1 MLLGSAALAGCGSSG
16 VPVQALMQHCQLV
29 GGSTRIVEVPIA
41 PSDSGL
47 LAVQV
52 DERGITVAARFEDSP
67 IAPESTSPV
76 ERLGRIVLAQQRAAG
91 TGSSVRITS
100 RDSPDVTGEVCV
112 SAMRTS
118 AQSAAG
124 QAALHLAAASVAS
137 QQREWREAFK
147 EYAAGARLL
156 DGLGRERDAVV
167 TRHAMARLGYG
178 PLRLRREAMALEAA
192 TLAVPDVEPALRGA
206 RLLLLA
212 EVLMELPPEARPP
225 ALSTTTLLNAATTLF
240 KRSPLGTR
248 ELPRLKI
255 IAGYEQ
261 YQLGHIEAAERM
273 WGPTAATCRAL
284 KDWQCFALAQQNL
297 AVVAEERQNYPAAL
311 SAYDEALRPLDPE
324 RAPQVAADIFTNLGR
339 LQNRAGLLILSEQ
352 SLRTAMRLYAQ
363 IGQCDGVRSSAMS
376 IGDLLVHAGSIAD
389 ASTYLEPVI
398 ALGCPE
404 LLHLA
409 GTPGTPFEARRTGRA
424 QPGSNTR
431 RFACAERPRLT
442 ELSPD
447 GTDAVFFALETLSEA
462 AELEGEL
469 GHAEACLELAQA
481 YSVDARTRV
490 YLANARGE
498 LLLEQGHGRAAEAAF
513 LTAQQTSDAAGVPE
527 FSEVRGI
534 ALLGL
539 AQSALQVGEHDTA
552 RSRAYK
558 ALRLGS
564 ARADVNQ
571 VVSAL
576 RILAS
581 VDEHDGYAERAAETL
596 RIGARLLEQVPT
608 QELDAERRASYLA
621 TQHAVFAELSELLA
635 GRSSARAAPTANES
649 PQWQAF
655 ATAEEGRARSVR
667 LAIEESARESTR
679 AQSSSD
685 SSGYRALLHDLAA
698 LAHED
703 SSIGVDRLLE
713 QIGALLQVRAPVE
726 TALSRAELVE
736 RLRDDNAVLVEYVA
750 GPQHM
755 FAFVADVDQLHV
767 VDLGARDPIAAAA
780 LQLREQLR
788 AVETDAASVRASART
803 LASLVLWPIRSHL
816 TRERVVF
823 VADDA
828 LHTIP
833 FALLPWSSEGTT
845 DLLVHHAELSSVPS
859 AFQFARAQ
867 RPGSRTSGGERYVLL
882 GDPVFRGN
890 LWQRN
895 CARNTSTLS
904 EPLRLAFDWARDLPS
919 LPGSRT
925 EVLGVA
931 QVLHETRPG
940 GMTELLL
947 GCEATP
953 SALRAQAL
961 NSTLLHIATHG
972 LVDARRPRLSAL
984 ALTPD
989 PSPPDEAAFRLL
1001 DILELKLRARLVV
1014 LSACDTSRGRLLP
1027 GEGVLGLAQAF
1038 LEAGAESVVASYWR
1052 VEDGATAPFM
1062 ERLYHHLLVDHL
1074 PAAAALRRTQL
1085 DQASDANSFA
1095 WAAFTLYGGA
1105 NASL

>member
-1 MLLGSAALAGCGSSG
+1 
-16 VPVQALMQHCQLV
+16 MQHCQLL
-29 GGSTRIVEVPIA
+29 GGSTPTLEVPIA
-41 PSDSGL
+41 PSDGGL

-52 DERGITVAARFEDSP
+52 DERGITVTARFEDAST
-67 IAPESTSPV
+67 ASRESTSPV
-76 ERLGRIVLAQQRAAG
+76 ERLGRIVLARQRAAG

-112 SAMRTS
+112 SALRTS

-124 QAALHLAAASVAS
+124 QAALHLAAASAAS

-192 TLAVPDVEPALRGA
+192 TLAVPDAEPALRGA

-212 EVLMELPPEARPP
+212 EVLMELPPETLPP
-225 ALSTTTLLNAATTLF
+225 ALSTTTLLNTATTLF
-240 KRSPLGTR
+240 KLSPLGTR
-248 ELPRLKI
+248 ELPRLTI
-255 IAGYEQ
+255 ISGYEQ
-261 YQLGHIEAAERM
+261 YELGRVEASERL
-273 WGPTAATCRAL
+273 WDSAAATCRAL
-284 KDWQCFALAQQNL
+284 KDWQCFALARQNL
-297 AVVAEERQNYPAAL
+297 AVIAEQRQNYPAAL

-324 RAPQVAADIFTNLGR
+324 RSPEVAAQIFSGLGL
-339 LQNRAGLLILSEQ
+339 LQNRAGLVVLSEQ
-352 SLRTAMRLYAQ
+352 SQRTALRLFAQ
-363 IGQCDGVRSSAMS
+363 IGHCDYARRSAMQ
-376 IGDLLVHAGSIAD
+376 IGEMLVHAGNIGD
-389 ASTYLEPVI
+389 AGAYLEPVI

-404 LLHLA
+404 LLRLLK
-409 GTPGTPFEARRTGRA
+409 TPGTSFEANRTGELA
-424 QPGSNTR
+424 SGSDAH
-431 RFACAERPRLT
+431 RFACAPRLRLT
-442 ELSPD
+442 DLSPD
-447 GTDAVFFALETLSEA
+447 GSDAVFGALLTLSEV
-462 AELEGEL
+462 AELEGEF
-469 GHAEACLELAQA
+469 GHAEACLELAEPYTINERA
-481 YSVDARTRV
+481 RVD
-490 YLANARGE
+490 LENARGN
-498 LLLEQGHGRAAEAAF
+498 LLLEQGRGRAAEAAF
-513 LTAQQTSDAAGVPE
+513 LAAQKASDTAGIPELSD
-527 FSEVRGI
+527 VRGI
-534 ALLGL
+534 AQLGL
-539 AQSALQVGEHDTA
+539 AKSALEVGEEATA
-552 RSRAYK
+552 RSRAYT

-564 ARADVNQ
+564 ARADLNQ
-571 VVSAL
+571 IVSAI

-581 VDEHDGYAERAAETL
+581 ADEHDRQAERAAQTL
-596 RIGARLLEQVPT
+596 RIGARLIEQVPT

-635 GRSSARAAPTANES
+635 SRVSAPRADES
-649 PQWQAF
+649 AKWQAF
-655 ATAEEGRARSVR
+655 ATVEEGRARSVR
-667 LAIEESARESTR
+667 LAIEQSARER
-679 AQSSSD
+679 PGAQQAPGTND
-685 SSGYRALLHDLAA
+685 YRLLLRDLAA
-698 LAHED
+698 LAQED
-703 SSIGVDRLLE
+703 HSVGGDRLLG
-713 QIGALLQVRAPVE
+713 QISVLLQARAPVE
-726 TALSRAELVE
+726 AALTRAELVK
-736 RLRDDNAVLVEYVA
+736 RLRDENAVLVEYVA

-755 FAFVADVDQLHV
+755 FAFVADGDQLNV
-767 VDLGARDPIAAAA
+767 VDLGAREPIAAAA

-803 LASLVLWPIRSHL
+803 LASLVLWPVRSHL
-816 TRERVVF
+816 TRERMVF

-833 FALLPWSSEGTT
+833 LALLPWSSEGTT
-845 DLLVHHAELSSVPS
+845 DLLVHHAELTSVPS

-867 RPGSRTSGGERYVLL
+867 RPGGRAPGGERYVLL

-890 LWQRN
+890 LWRRN

-904 EPLRLAFDWARDLPS
+904 EPLRLAFEWARDLPS

-1038 LEAGAESVVASYWR
+1038 LETGAESVVASYWR

-1062 ERLYHHLLVDHL
+1062 ERFYRHLLVDHL
-1074 PAAAALRRTQL
+1074 PVAAALRRTQL

>member
-1 MLLGSAALAGCGSSG
+1 
-16 VPVQALMQHCQLV
+16 MQHCQLL
-29 GGSTRIVEVPIA
+29 GGSTPTLEVPIA
-41 PSDSGL
+41 PSESGL

-52 DERGITVAARFEDSP
+52 DERGITVTARFDDSP
-67 IAPESTSPV
+67 TSSPESASPV
-76 ERLGRIVLAQQRAAG
+76 ERLGRIVLARQRASG
-91 TGSSVRITS
+91 TASSVRIIS

-112 SAMRTS
+112 SAVRTS

-156 DGLGRERDAVV
+156 DLLGRERDAVV

-192 TLAVPDVEPALRGA
+192 TLGVPDVEPAFRGA

-212 EVLMELPPEARPP
+212 EVLMELPPETRPP

-240 KRSPLGTR
+240 KSSPFGTR
-248 ELPRLKI
+248 ELPRLTI

-261 YQLGHIEAAERM
+261 YELGSVETSERLWDSGAA
-273 WGPTAATCRAL
+273 ACRAL
-284 KDWQCFALAQQNL
+284 KDWQCFAIARQNL
-297 AVVAEERQNYPAAL
+297 AVIAEQRQNYPAAL

-324 RAPQVAADIFTNLGR
+324 RSPEVAAQILSGLGL
-339 LQNRAGLLILSEQ
+339 LQNRAGLVVLSEQ
-352 SLRTAMRLYAQ
+352 SQREALRLFAQVGHCDYVRRSAMY
-363 IGQCDGVRSSAMS
+363 IGQ
-376 IGDLLVHAGSIAD
+376 LLVHAGNIGD
-389 ASTYLEPVI
+389 AGEYLEPVI

-404 LLHLA
+404 LLGLSK
-409 GTPGTPFEARRTGRA
+409 TPGRSFEAQRTGK
-424 QPGSNTR
+424 PGSGSDVR
-431 RFACAERPRLT
+431 RFGCAPRLRLT
-442 ELSPD
+442 DLSPD
-447 GTDAVFFALETLSEA
+447 GSDAVFGALLALSEV

-469 GHAEACLELAQA
+469 GHAETCLELAEPYTINERA
-481 YSVDARTRV
+481 RVD
-490 YLANARGE
+490 LENARGN
-498 LLLEQGHGRAAEAAF
+498 LLLEQGRGRAAEAAF
-513 LTAQQTSDAAGVPE
+513 LAAQKASDAAGIPDL
-527 FSEVRGI
+527 SDVRGV
-534 ALLGL
+534 AQLGL
-539 AQSALQVGEHDTA
+539 AQSALQVGEATSA
-552 RSRAYK
+552 RSRAYT

-571 VVSAL
+571 VVSAI

-581 VDEHDGYAERAAETL
+581 ADKHDGQSERAAQTL
-596 RIGARLLEQVPT
+596 RIGARLIEQVPT

-635 GRSSARAAPTANES
+635 SRVAASATERSDESAR
-649 PQWQAF
+649 WQAF
-655 ATAEEGRARSVR
+655 ATVEEGRARSVR
-667 LAIEESARESTR
+667 LAIEQSARER
-679 AQSSSD
+679 AGAQRAPGSSN
-685 SSGYRALLHDLAA
+685 YRVLLHDLAG
-698 LAHED
+698 LVHED
-703 SSIGVDRLLE
+703 SSVGADRLLG
-713 QIGALLQVRAPVE
+713 QIGALLQLRAPVE
-726 TALSRAELVE
+726 AAFSRAALAD
-736 RLRDDNAVLVEYVA
+736 RLREENAVLVEYVA
-750 GPQHM
+750 GPQRM
-755 FAFVADVDQLHV
+755 FAFVADADQLNV
-767 VDLGARDPIAAAA
+767 VDLGAREPIAAAA

-788 AVETDAASVRASART
+788 TVDNDAASVRASART
-803 LASLVLWPIRSHL
+803 LASLVLWPIRNHL
-816 TRERVVF
+816 TRERTVF
-823 VADDA
+823 VPDDA

-833 FALLPWSSEGTT
+833 FALLPWSSAGST
-845 DLLVHHAELSSVPS
+845 DLLVHHAELTSVPS
-859 AFQFARAQ
+859 AFLFARAQ
-867 RPGSRTSGGERYVLL
+867 RSGELAPGGERYVLL

-895 CARNTSTLS
+895 CAPNTGTLS
-904 EPLRLAFDWARDLPS
+904 EPLRLAFAWARDLPS

-925 EVLGVA
+925 EVLDVA
-931 QVLHETRPG
+931 QLLRANRPG
-940 GMTELLL
+940 SMTELLL

-989 PSPPDEAAFRLL
+989 PSPPDEYAFRLL

-1062 ERLYHHLLVDHL
+1062 ERFYRHLLVDHL
-1074 PAAAALRRTQL
+1074 PAAAALRRTQI
-1085 DQASDANSFA
+1085 DEASDTHSFA

>member
-1 MLLGSAALAGCGSSG
+1 MLLGLAALPGCGSSG
-16 VPVQALMQHCQLV
+16 VPAQVLLHRCQLF
-29 GGSTRIVEVPIA
+29 GGSTPTLKVPIA
-41 PSDSGL
+41 PSDGGL

-52 DERGITVAARFEDSP
+52 DERGITVTARFEDSP
-67 IAPESTSPV
+67 TSESTSPV
-76 ERLGRIVLAQQRAAG
+76 ERLGRIVLARQRAAG

-112 SAMRTS
+112 SAERTS
-118 AQSAAG
+118 AQAAAG
-124 QAALHLAAASVAS
+124 QAALHLAAASAAS

-156 DGLGRERDAVV
+156 DGLGRGRDAVV

-192 TLAVPDVEPALRGA
+192 TLAVPDEEPALRGA

-212 EVLMELPPEARPP
+212 EVLMELPPETRPP
-225 ALSTTTLLNAATTLF
+225 ALSTTALLSSATTLF
-240 KRSPLGTR
+240 KLSPLGAR
-248 ELPRLKI
+248 ELPRLTI

-261 YQLGHIEAAERM
+261 YQLGHIEAGERL
-273 WGPTAATCRAL
+273 WGPAAATCRAL
-284 KDWQCFALAQQNL
+284 KDWQCFGLAQQNL

-324 RAPQVAADIFTNLGR
+324 RAPQLAADIFTNLGR
-339 LQNRAGLLILSEQ
+339 LQNRAGLVILSEQ
-352 SLRTAMRLYAQ
+352 SLRTAMRLYAH
-363 IGQCDGVRSSAMS
+363 IGQCDGVRNSAMS
-376 IGDLLVHAGSIAD
+376 IGDMLVHAGSIAD

-404 LLHLA
+404 LLRLA
-409 GTPGTPFEARRTGRA
+409 GTPGTPFEARRTARA
-424 QPGSNTR
+424 EPGSNTR

-447 GTDAVFFALETLSEA
+447 GTDAVFFALETLAEA

-469 GHAEACLELAQA
+469 GHAEACLELAQGYTTNA
-481 YSVDARTRV
+481 RQQVD
-490 YLANARGE
+490 LENARGN
-498 LLLEQGHGRAAEAAF
+498 LLLEQNRSRDAEAAF
-513 LTAQQTSDAAGVPE
+513 LAAQKAADAAGDPE
-527 FSEVRGI
+527 LSDVRGI
-534 ALLGL
+534 AQLGL
-539 AQSALQVGEHDTA
+539 AKSALQVGEQATA
-552 RSRAYK
+552 RSRASQ

-581 VDEHDGYAERAAETL
+581 VDEQDGHAERAAQTL

-635 GRSSARAAPTANES
+635 GRSSARAAPPADEL
-649 PQWQAF
+649 PEWQAF

-667 LAIEESARESTR
+667 LAREQSTR
-679 AQSSSD
+679 ERAGAQQA
-685 SSGYRALLHDLAA
+685 SGSNDYRLLLRDLAA
-698 LAHED
+698 LAQED
-703 SSIGVDRLLE
+703 SLIGAGGLLE
-713 QIGALLQVRAPVE
+713 QIGGLRQLREPVE
-726 TALSRAELVE
+726 STLNRAELVA
-736 RLRDDNAVLVEYVA
+736 RLRAEHAVLVEYVA
-750 GPQHM
+750 GPHRM
-755 FAFVADVDQLHV
+755 FAFVADADQLHV
-767 VDLGARDPIAAAA
+767 VDLGAREPIAAAA

-788 AVETDAASVRASART
+788 AAETDVASVRASART

-816 TRERVVF
+816 TRERMVF

-828 LHTIP
+828 LNTIP
-833 FALLPWSSEGTT
+833 FALLPWSSEGAT
-845 DLLVHHAELSSVPS
+845 DLLVHHAELTSVPS
-859 AFQFARAQ
+859 AFLFAQAQ
-867 RPGSRTSGGERYVLL
+867 RSGGRAPGGERYVLL

-895 CARNTSTLS
+895 CAHNAGTLS
-904 EPLRLAFDWARDLPS
+904 EPLRVAFQWARDLPS
-919 LPGSRT
+919 LPGSRR
-925 EVLGVA
+925 EVLDVA
-931 QVLHETRPG
+931 QVLEANRPG
-940 GMTELLL
+940 AMMELLL
-947 GCEATP
+947 GCDATP

-1062 ERLYHHLLVDHL
+1062 VRFYRYLLVDRL
-1074 PAAAALRRTQL
+1074 PAATALRRTQL
-1085 DQASDANSFA
+1085 DEAADAHSFA
-1095 WAAFTLYGGA
+1095 WAAFTLYGGSS
-1105 NASL
+1105 ASL